1 MDMIDVPEKGLFP
14 LKEVKSM
21 SEKIVEKNED
31 KMIDELFADIDELE
45 FIEIN
50 EATAL
55 PETAATS
62 GSVIG
67 SGCSTCGS
75 SSTCSS

>member
-1 MDMIDVPEKGLFP
+1 MSSINSP
-14 LKEVKSM
+14 LK
-21 SEKIVEKNED
+21 SEMELL
-31 KMIDELFADIDELE
+31 DELFSDVEELQ

-62 GSVIG
+62 GSAFS

-75 SSTCSS
+75 SSTCSSST

>member
-1 MDMIDVPEKGLFP
+1 
-14 LKEVKSM
+14 M
-21 SEKIVEKNED
+21 SSANTIIKNEQQLL
-31 KMIDELFADIDELE
+31 DELFSNVEELE

-62 GSVIG
+62 GSAFS

-75 SSTCSS
+75 SSTCSSST

>member
-1 MDMIDVPEKGLFP
+1 MSNVLEKVNENSKIDQ
-14 LKEVKSM
+14 
-21 SEKIVEKNED
+21 
-31 KMIDELFADIDELE
+31 LFADIEELE
-45 FIEIN
+45 FIDIN

-62 GSVIG
+62 GSAFS

-75 SSTCSS
+75 SSTCSSTT

>member
-1 MDMIDVPEKGLFP
+1 MIVGKEVEIMSSVNSP
-14 LKEVKSM
+14 LKTET
-21 SEKIVEKNED
+21 ELL
-31 KMIDELFADIDELE
+31 DELFSDVEELQ

-62 GSVIG
+62 GSAFS

-75 SSTCSS
+75 SSTCSSST